1 MSGFSGVHGVSDFIC
16 YNQPYMFLID
26 CKSHAKNTV
35 NFADF
40 SQYDDMVSWM
50 HVPGLI
56 AGTVIWFYD
65 HDRVIFVPIETWK
78 KIKEEGKKS
87 FNIKMVGE
95 YDCIELPNKK
105 KRVYMETD
113 YTALMDYSKE
123 KYE

>member
-1 MSGFSGVHGVSDFIC
+1 M
-16 YNQPYMFLID
+16 
-26 CKSHAKNTV
+26 
-35 NFADF
+35 
-40 SQYDDMVSWM
+40 
-50 HVPGLI
+50 PGLI

-95 YDCIELPNKK
+95 YDCIELPSKK